1 MSSQKSYQGCHHI
14 GKLSLSLIPYLGCP
28 YFQMAIQDVCRR
40 VKGTEEAVNRI
51 IRGWVHMSEFLTL
64 GSASFIY
71 TEERWITSDV
81 CGL

>member
-14 GKLSLSLIPYLGCP
+14 VKLSLSLIPYLGRP
-28 YFQMAIQDVCRR
+28 YFQTVIHDVCRR
-40 VKGTEEAVNRI
+40 VKGTKEAVNRI

-64 GSASFIY
+64 GSTSTVC
-71 TEERWITSDV
+71 TEEGWIAKDV

>member
-28 YFQMAIQDVCRR
+28 YFQTTIHDVYRR
-40 VKGTEEAVNRI
+40 VKRTQEAVDRVA
-51 IRGWVHMSEFLTL
+51 RGWVHLTDFFTL
-64 GSASFIY
+64 GSNGSVC
-71 TEERWITSDV
+71 TKEGRITTDV